1 MSYSIDGNKITVTCG
16 DSVWIDLNINDG
28 VTSWQ
33 PDDEDELI
41 FTLKDADGETAL
53 EVELPAELNELYLT
67 PEQTA
72 TLKPGYEY
80 QYEVTFNDAA
90 IMVGFLTCERSL
102 F

>member
-1 MSYSIDGNKITVTCG
+1 MSYSIDGNKITATCG

-28 VTSWQ
+28 ATSWQ

-41 FTLKDADGETAL
+41 FTLKDSDGETAL

-72 TLKPGYEY
+72 TLKSGYEY
-80 QYEVTFNDAA
+80 QYEITLNDAT
-90 IMVGFLTCERSL
+90 IMVGFLTCERSV